1 VASQKHFV
9 RILKEVRV
17 HLSDA
22 VEVVEALLTMS
33 VLESLALLM
42 GAEIPKLAAS
52 VVEEPVMLSEVELAS
67 CCFVTEHQKAVLG
80 DRMMAKR
87 YRGCSEESRGSW
99 MTSEPRMAVPAG
111 R

>member
-1 VASQKHFV
+1 M
-9 RILKEVRV
+9 
-17 HLSDA
+17 
-22 VEVVEALLTMS
+22 TMS
-33 VLESLALLM
+33 APESLALLM
-42 GAEIPKLAAS
+42 GAEIPKPAAS

-87 YRGCSEESRGSW
+87 YRDCSEESRGSW
-99 MTSEPRMAVPAG
+99 MTSEPRMAVPAV